1 MAQVHA
7 DALGREL
14 LDHGV
19 DAKGTTGVPVGGGQ
33 EKRCLVR
40 VVLEAVGVQGH
51 AGIHRH
57 ALVRCAEGSVAVQGQ
72 GEDLV
77 DLRWGGPVRRL
88 GLVLRV
94 VEDRPQGLFV
104 EG

>member
-1 MAQVHA
+1 MADVHI

-14 LDHGV
+14 LDHAV
-19 DAKGTTGVPVGGGQ
+19 DAKCATAVPVGVGK
-33 EKRCLVR
+33 EDLVR
-40 VVLEAVGVQGH
+40 VVLVAVGVQRD

-77 DLRWGGPVRRL
+77 DLWRAGPVRRL
-88 GLVLRV
+88 GIRS
-94 VEDRPQGLFV
+94 
-104 EG
+104 